1 MNAKLLLQGLVLST
15 FLVGMSEV
23 SFAQNKRMEQE
34 QMTNVKN
41 NSFELRIDKNMTDA
55 QLKQD
60 EADAKKFDFEVT
72 FSGVK
77 RNDKKEITAIK
88 IAYKDKD
95 GNSGNYNVASDKPI
109 DLITLTKQFD
119 GSGKG
124 VINIHSGDVRND
136 MFANFGPGVEMLFN
150 DKRFQ
155 NLDQDMFKGLDGDAF
170 KGLLDKQQFM
180 FMDKFGDL
188 EQLKEL
194 EGFPMDSLDG
204 NFKIFRFNDGEMQM
218 DNPDM
223 KLEEETE
230 KDGMITKKYSDGKG
244 NTMIFSEKKWSN
256 EEKMDDLEKMK
267 SDLNQKREKIKIER
281 KYNTNEEAKAD
292 LEKLRQELEKTKADL
307 EKLKSDLQKDKGTK
321 GKK

>member
-95 GNSGNYNVASDKPI
+95 GNSGNYNVGSDKPI
-109 DLITLTKQFD
+109 DLITISKQFD
-119 GSGKG
+119 GTGKG
-124 VINIHSGDVRND
+124 NINIQSGNNKRAK
-136 MFANFGPGVEMLFN
+136 FAGFGEGFEDGGVEMFFN
-150 DKRFQ
+150 DDRFQ
-155 NLDQDMFKGLDGDAF
+155 NFNPEIFKE
-170 KGLLDKQQFM
+170 LLEKQQFA
-180 FMDKFGDL
+180 FTDKFGDFEKFKDL
-188 EQLKEL
+188 QK
-194 EGFPMDSLDG
+194 GFQMDSLDG

-267 SDLNQKREKIKIER
+267 SDLSEQKKKIIIEKKST
-281 KYNTNEEAKAD
+281 KEETKAD